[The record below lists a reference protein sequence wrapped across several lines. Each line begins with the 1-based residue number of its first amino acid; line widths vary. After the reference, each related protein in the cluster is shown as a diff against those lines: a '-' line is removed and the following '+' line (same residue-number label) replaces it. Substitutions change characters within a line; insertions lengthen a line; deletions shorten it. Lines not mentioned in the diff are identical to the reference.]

1 MITLQSKNL
10 VHFLKID
17 IFGTS
22 IKCII
27 VFLIII
33 SLDPITVIKSE
44 ELLLVIDSPMDA
56 YLPIPGVYNNFKIS
70 NAKMLKSF

>member
-1 MITLQSKNL
+1 M
-10 VHFLKID
+10 
-17 IFGTS
+17 
-22 IKCII
+22 
-27 VFLIII
+27 FLIII

>member
-1 MITLQSKNL
+1 LI
-10 VHFLKID
+10 HFLKID

-27 VFLIII
+27 VFLII